1 MAEARWTE
9 AAGDTGELPLRPAVL
24 AIALAAGY
32 ALLCGTYIVL
42 SGRAAARASADVS
55 ELASIELLKGLGFVA
70 STALLFFG
78 FAWWLLHRLAS
89 RQRLVHRQQQALV
102 AQDRRCLTGLFA
114 ASIAHDINNILL
126 VSNAHLD
133 QTGPTAAPERRAPAH
148 EALRE
153 SLAHLAALS
162 KRLMALERGY
172 SSERREPVDLVKL
185 ARETVEFAKRHPG
198 VKGCRISV
206 SAVRPLVV
214 RGHAVTLSRV
224 ILNLLLNAAD
234 ATGGRGRI
242 EIRVLADHDG
252 VRLEVHDDGPGVPAD
267 MRERI
272 FEGLFTSKPDG
283 SGLGLL
289 SMRVAAIEHGGRIAL
304 TDSDLGGACFQ
315 MWLPAEP
322 APR

>member
-1 MAEARWTE
+1 MAEGWQAE
-9 AAGDTGELPLRPAVL
+9 QAGDTGELPVRPAVL
-24 AIALAAGY
+24 AITFAIGY

-42 SGRAAARASADVS
+42 SGRLAARVSADVP

-102 AQDRRCLTGLFA
+102 AQDRRSLAGLFA
-114 ASIAHDINNILL
+114 ASIAHDINNILM
-126 VSNAHLD
+126 VANAHLD
-133 QTGPTAAPERRAPAH
+133 QTGPTAVPERWGPAH

-153 SLAHLAALS
+153 LLAHLAALS

-198 VKGCRISV
+198 VRGCRISV

-214 RGHAVTLSRV
+214 RGHAVTLGRAKAGANTPYSVAVAVRSGRGLERKRGTDGP
-224 ILNLLLNAAD
+224 INPSARPSPPARWR
-234 ATGGRGRI
+234 GGRACGRSP
-242 EIRVLADHDG
+242 RA
-252 VRLEVHDDGPGVPAD
+252 VR
-267 MRERI
+267 R
-272 FEGLFTSKPDG
+272 
-283 SGLGLL
+283 
-289 SMRVAAIEHGGRIAL
+289 
-304 TDSDLGGACFQ
+304 
-315 MWLPAEP
+315 P
-322 APR
+322 APPARSRSAPRRRGPRESPRTARRSCPR

>member
-1 MAEARWTE
+1 MAEGWQAER
-9 AAGDTGELPLRPAVL
+9 AGDTGEIPVRPAVL
-24 AIALAAGY
+24 AGTLAAGY

-42 SGRAAARASADVS
+42 SGRLAARVSADVPA
-55 ELASIELLKGLGFVA
+55 LANIERLKGLGFVA

-102 AQDRRCLTGLFA
+102 AQDRRSLAGLFA
-114 ASIAHDINNILL
+114 ASIAHDINNIL
-126 VSNAHLD
+126 VVANAHLD
-133 QTGPTAAPERRAPAH
+133 QTGPTAVPGHWSPAH
-148 EALRE
+148 EKLGE

-162 KRLMALERGY
+162 KRLMTLERGY
-172 SSERREPVDLVKL
+172 SSDRRELVDLVKL
-185 ARETVEFAKRHPG
+185 ARETVEFARRHPG
-198 VKGCRISV
+198 VRGCHISV
-206 SAVRPLVV
+206 SAVRPLVI
-214 RGHAVTLSRV
+214 RGHAVTLGRV

-234 ATGGRGRI
+234 ATGGRGHI
-242 EIRVLADHDG
+242 EIRVLADGDG

-272 FEGLFTSKPDG
+272 FEGLVTTKPSG

-289 SMRVAAIEHGGRIAL
+289 SMRVAAVEHGGRIAL

-315 MWLPAEP
+315 MWLPTEP
-322 APR
+322 PPR